1 MWLYHMFVDDV
12 FLMLLFIK
20 NTRDYLRGFIISS
33 GGSRNDFLRRGVGIS
48 KTYFRYFCYTCKF
61 LGVGDYGQ
69 FSFLIRSAHI
79 KLIWFMLF
87 WNFHLKIK
95 YRIQNYINYFI
106 NITCYAHYGILPR
119 LTSSQKYETY
129 MVSSGTPCPLYCPKY
144 AEPFV
149 KRSFDYY
156 EYFSTSFWGFHS

>member
-87 WNFHLKIK
+87 WNFHLKKICIEFK
-95 YRIQNYINYFI
+95 TILIILSISRVMH
-106 NITCYAHYGILPR
+106 ITVSCQGWLLLKSMRHTWYLPGLLVLSFILPKVCR
-119 LTSSQKYETY
+119 ALCQ
-129 MVSSGTPCPLYCPKY
+129 
-144 AEPFV
+144 A
-149 KRSFDYY
+149 
-156 EYFSTSFWGFHS
+156 